1 MELPMKRR
9 HLNSQWREKY
19 EMSMKDLIYN
29 IYLEKC
35 NNHLPDKEWTKKG
48 ANELFMLV
56 KRDFKEE
63 VQWVLDFAETQ
74 IQTQRTY
81 RQPRSWADW
90 GVSFN

>member
-9 HLNSQWREKY
+9 HLNSQWREKF

-35 NNHLPDKEWTKKG
+35 NNHLPDKTWTKKG

-56 KRDFKEE
+56 KR
-63 VQWVLDFAETQ
+63 LSL
-74 IQTQRTY
+74 IHI
-81 RQPRSWADW
+81 
-90 GVSFN
+90 